1 MQVLF
6 PSAFIQQL
14 FHFRC
19 TNSWRANRA
28 YLMRIKANKPFL
40 RPKTVFRFPSSF
52 FVCLHAAFLSFSLHH
67 HHTTTTSAFMIFQ
80 RQKKK
85 LYYSGQPRMTKVLAL
100 YMKQLVKGNIDSNVM
115 IHSGVMEKY
124 NRYSNSCSVRS
135 NCFNYGITVISTILS
150 RIFIYFQYI
159 FSSTLKLIQF

>member
-80 RQKKK
+80 RQKTAILLWVASNDK
-85 LYYSGQPRMTKVLAL
+85 GIGI
-100 YMKQLVKGNIDSNVM
+100 MKQLVKGNIDSNVM
-115 IHSGVMEKY
+115 IHSVVMEKY
-124 NRYSNSCSVRS
+124 NSYSNSCSVRS

-159 FSSTLKLIQF
+159 FSSTLKLI